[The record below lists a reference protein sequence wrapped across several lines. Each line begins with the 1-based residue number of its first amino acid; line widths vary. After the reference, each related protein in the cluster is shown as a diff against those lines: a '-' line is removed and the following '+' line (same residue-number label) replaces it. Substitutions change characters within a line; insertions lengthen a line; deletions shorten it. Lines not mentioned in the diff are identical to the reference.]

1 METQSKNLLAKHFG
15 LRGVAIFEAGKGLLA
30 IAAAIW
36 VITLV
41 HKDMQDVTEHLLQ
54 LLHINPDR
62 HLYQWLLRTVG
73 GLTPRALWGI
83 VCLILGYS
91 VIRFVEAAG
100 LWLEKEWAEWFAF
113 ISGSLYVPFEI
124 YHLIR
129 HPTGIKWMI
138 LGVNLLI
145 VVYLGWLLQDSFKR
159 RKAARE
165 AEAQA
170 QLHVYADKP

>member
-1 METQSKNLLAKHFG
+1 MDTHSSNPLAKHFG

-36 VITLV
+36 VITLL
-41 HKDMQDVTEHLLQ
+41 HKDMQDVAEHMLQ

-73 GLTPRALWGI
+73 GLTPRALWVI
-83 VCLILGYS
+83 VCLILGYT
-91 VIRFVEAAG
+91 VIRFVEATG

-113 ISGSLYVPFEI
+113 ISGALYVPFEL

-129 HPTGIKWMI
+129 HPTGVKWTI
-138 LGVNLLI
+138 LAINLLI
-145 VVYLGWLLQDSFKR
+145 VIYLGWLLQESFKR
-159 RKAARE
+159 RKAARKLE
-165 AEAQA
+165 KQP
-170 QLHVYADKP
+170 QVYADKP

>member
-1 METQSKNLLAKHFG
+1 MDTHSSNLLVKHFG

-36 VITLV
+36 VITLL
-41 HKDMQDVTEHLLQ
+41 HKDMQDVAEHMLK

-62 HLYQWLLRTVG
+62 HLYQLLLRTVG
-73 GLTPRALWGI
+73 GLTPNWLWVI
-83 VCLILGYS
+83 VSLILGYA
-91 VIRFVEAAG
+91 VIRFVEATG

-129 HPTGIKWMI
+129 RPTPIKWTI
-138 LGVNLLI
+138 LTINLLI
-145 VVYLGWLLQDSFKR
+145 VLYLGWLLQDSLRR

-165 AEAQA
+165 AEKQA
-170 QLHVYADKP
+170 EVYADKS